1 MAEHDFSGYA
11 TRNNLKCSDGRTI
24 MAGAFKHNDQTR
36 VPLVWQHQHN
46 DPSNILGHALLE
58 NREDGVYAYGFF
70 NDTPSAENAKQLVKH
85 GDVSALS
92 IYANNL
98 TQQGK
103 NVLHGDIKEVSLV
116 LAGANPGAF
125 IDNINI
131 QHGNVSETLE
141 DEAIIYTGLE
151 GAIELAHADDT
162 GETVSETATEN
173 KTGDKTDDKTVQE
186 IFDSFTEEQKT
197 VVYYLI
203 GQALE
208 GADDE
213 DDEDSTASHT
223 QIVGE
228 IAEDV
233 IKHIQEDPNMTR
245 NVFEQNGLSKVEKPS
260 LSHDQLNQIVTDAK
274 KMGSFKD
281 AFLAHAAEYG
291 FEDIDVLF
299 PDAKALTNS
308 PEMLARRTEWV
319 SEVINGTKHSPFS
332 RVKTVVADITAD
344 EARARGY
351 VKGNTKKDEV
361 VKLPKR
367 VTTPTTLYKKQKLDR
382 HDIVDITDLDVVA

>member
-1 MAEHDFSGYA
+1 PRTRRLTNFVTRTSQPSKSPTIHLKSLSKEESFKMAEHDFSGYA

-131 QHGNVSETLE
+131 QHGNVSETRE
-141 DEAIIYTGLE
+141 DQAIIYTGLE

-173 KTGDKTDDKTVQE
+173 KSDDKT
-186 IFDSFTEEQKT
+186 
-197 VVYYLI
+197 
-203 GQALE
+203 
-208 GADDE
+208 
-213 DDEDSTASHT
+213 
-223 QIVGE
+223 
-228 IAEDV
+228 
-233 IKHIQEDPNMTR
+233 
-245 NVFEQNGLSKVEKPS
+245 
-260 LSHDQLNQIVTDAK
+260 
-274 KMGSFKD
+274 
-281 AFLAHAAEYG
+281 
-291 FEDIDVLF
+291 
-299 PDAKALTNS
+299 
-308 PEMLARRTEWV
+308 
-319 SEVINGTKHSPFS
+319 
-332 RVKTVVADITAD
+332 
-344 EARARGY
+344 
-351 VKGNTKKDEV
+351 
-361 VKLPKR
+361 
-367 VTTPTTLYKKQKLDR
+367 
-382 HDIVDITDLDVVA
+382 

>member
-1 MAEHDFSGYA
+1 QVDESFLADYEYHRYTAYFP
-11 TRNNLKCSDGRTI
+11 TRRSSD
-24 MAGAFKHNDQTR
+24 
-36 VPLVWQHQHN
+36 L
-46 DPSNILGHALLE
+46 
-58 NREDGVYAYGFF
+58 F

-173 KTGDKTDDKTVQE
+173 KTDDKTVQE

-208 GADDE
+208 GADD
-213 DDEDSTASHT
+213 
-223 QIVGE
+223 
-228 IAEDV
+228 
-233 IKHIQEDPNMTR
+233 
-245 NVFEQNGLSKVEKPS
+245 
-260 LSHDQLNQIVTDAK
+260 
-274 KMGSFKD
+274 
-281 AFLAHAAEYG
+281 
-291 FEDIDVLF
+291 
-299 PDAKALTNS
+299 
-308 PEMLARRTEWV
+308 
-319 SEVINGTKHSPFS
+319 
-332 RVKTVVADITAD
+332 
-344 EARARGY
+344 
-351 VKGNTKKDEV
+351 
-361 VKLPKR
+361 
-367 VTTPTTLYKKQKLDR
+367 
-382 HDIVDITDLDVVA
+382 